1 LWRFAGSAR
10 SRLVRH
16 ANRPGSCGRSGCR
29 CSHRRSRQRWSA
41 RRSNRRSCWSR
52 DRRLDW
58 PRDPGRSGS
67 RIRSATVGRLSVRDT
82 RRWTRNVS
90 QSLHRTH
97 LRFARS
103 STGRIDPRRRYR
115 PVVPKAVTD
124 YFNALIPRPRD
135 QRVFFCR
142 ASTSALASSV
152 IFTSSGHSR

>member
-1 LWRFAGSAR
+1 MRRFARRVR
-10 SRLVRH
+10 SWLVRYPDW
-16 ANRPGSCGRSGCR
+16 PGSCSGRRCR

-41 RRSNRRSCWSR
+41 RRSNRRSCRSR

-82 RRWTRNVS
+82 CRWTGNVS

-103 STGRIDPRRRYR
+103 STGRIDARRRYR
-115 PVVPKAVTD
+115 PIVPKALAD
-124 YFNALIPRPRD
+124 YFNALIPRSPGSARFLLQGVH
-135 QRVFFCR
+135 QR
-142 ASTSALASSV
+142 
-152 IFTSSGHSR
+152 SGFIGHF